1 MLKSINDGEGNEI
14 DLRRLLQ
21 AMNARLSRL
30 LHRDQTLGHSYFYCL
45 KSFDELRR
53 VFIREILPCLQEA
66 FYDDWRQI
74 QYILA
79 DQAVEEELQLVRA
92 QKKTAKLFPKVSPVE
107 IGDGEVFEIIRED
120 GITPDAIRKIYEP
133 PE

>member
-1 MLKSINDGEGNEI
+1 
-14 DLRRLLQ
+14 
-21 AMNARLSRL
+21 MNGRLSCL
-30 LHRDQTLGHSYFYCL
+30 LHRDQTLGHSYFYSV

-53 VFIREILPCLQEA
+53 VFIREILPFLQEA

-79 DQAVEEELQLVRA
+79 DQAVEEELQLVRE
-92 QKKTAKLFPKVSPVE
+92 QKKSAAKLFPKVDPVE

-120 GITPDAIRKIYEP
+120 DITPDAIRKIYEP

>member
-1 MLKSINDGEGNEI
+1 M
-14 DLRRLLQ
+14 
-21 AMNARLSRL
+21 
-30 LHRDQTLGHSYFYCL
+30 

-53 VFIREILPCLQEA
+53 VFAQEILPFLQEA

-74 QYILA
+74 RYILA

-92 QKKTAKLFPKVSPVE
+92 RTQSAALLFPKADPAE
-107 IGDGEVFEIIRED
+107 ISDGEAFEIIRED
-120 GITPDAIRKIYEP
+120 DITPNAIRKIYEP